1 MITIKEN
8 KATMIKK
15 SLHILLIVKSKGV
28 SSFSL
33 KNIFKAPIVS
43 KNVIVKINFVAN
55 IIILI
60 VILSYRLSL

>member
-1 MITIKEN
+1 MIIIKEN

-15 SLHILLIVKSKGV
+15 SLHILLIVKSKGE

>member
-1 MITIKEN
+1 
-8 KATMIKK
+8 
-15 SLHILLIVKSKGV
+15 
-28 SSFSL
+28 
-33 KNIFKAPIVS
+33 VS

>member
-43 KNVIVKINFVAN
+43 KNVIVKINFAAN

>member
-1 MITIKEN
+1 
-8 KATMIKK
+8 
-15 SLHILLIVKSKGV
+15 V

-43 KNVIVKINFVAN
+43 KNVIVKINFAAN